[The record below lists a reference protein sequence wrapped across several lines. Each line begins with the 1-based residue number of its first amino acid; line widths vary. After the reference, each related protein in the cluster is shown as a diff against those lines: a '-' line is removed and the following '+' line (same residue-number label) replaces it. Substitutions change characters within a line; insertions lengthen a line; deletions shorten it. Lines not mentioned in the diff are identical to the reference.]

1 MMARIALTLLSIAL
15 FAAPAGAAPITT
27 LFSTGLDS
35 SGNLLAAGA
44 ADLDYIILETGD
56 PTVVMTD
63 TRFYLPNDTGSQ
75 WISETADGRL
85 THMTRTYQTT
95 FDLTGLDPTT
105 ASITGWW
112 AVDNFGEDLW
122 INGVSTGYTL
132 PDYLYENFQT
142 QHALTITS
150 GFQPGINTLEFVV
163 RDRGVRTG
171 LRTYLT
177 GTANPIPVVGG
188 VTTVPEPSSLL
199 LLSMG
204 LATVSL
210 RRLRR

>member
-1 MMARIALTLLSIAL
+1 MTRIALTLLSLAL
-15 FAAPAGAAPITT
+15 LAAPATAAPITT

-35 SGNLLAAGA
+35 NGNPLAAGA

-56 PTVVMTD
+56 PTMVMTN
-63 TRFYLPNDTGSQ
+63 TNYYLPNDAGSQ
-75 WISETADGRL
+75 WISETAEGRE
-85 THMTRTYQTT
+85 TYMTRTYQTT
-95 FDLTGLDPTT
+95 FDLTGFDHTS

-112 AVDNFGEDLW
+112 AVDNFGDDLL
-122 INGVSTGYTL
+122 INGISTGYTL
-132 PDYLYENFQT
+132 PDYLYSNFQT
-142 QHALTITS
+142 QHALTIAS

-163 RDRGVRTG
+163 RDVGVRTG

-177 GTANPIPVVGG
+177 GTATPTVVGG

-204 LATVSL
+204 LATVAL

>member
-1 MMARIALTLLSIAL
+1 MTRIALTLLSLAL
-15 FAAPAGAAPITT
+15 LAAPAGAAPITT

-35 SGNLLAAGA
+35 SGNPLAPGA
-44 ADLDYIILETGD
+44 ADLDYIILETG
-56 PTVVMTD
+56 TSAMVMTN
-63 TRFYLPNDTGSQ
+63 TNYYLPNDAGSQ
-75 WISETADGRL
+75 WISETAEGRE

-95 FDLTGLDPTT
+95 FDLTGLDHTT

-112 AVDNFGEDLW
+112 AVDNFGDDLR

-142 QHALTITS
+142 QHAITINT
-150 GFQPGINTLEFVV
+150 GFQPGINTLDFVV
-163 RDRGVRTG
+163 SDRGVRTG

-177 GTANPIPVVGG
+177 GTAAPIPVVGG

-204 LATVSL
+204 LAAVAL